1 LAPRTRILAIDE
13 QPYFR
18 ELLTT
23 LLSAEGYGVTT
34 AETGPEG
41 LQILEREGPFDLVI
55 LDLVMPDPEGVETVG
70 GIRARWPQQEVIVLT
85 GVGDV
90 HAVVSAMQRGAS
102 DYLLKPIDREALVR
116 AIHQALE
123 RGRAGRETRQLVD
136 ENLEFMRRLSL
147 VERLLPL
154 AGEHDAGAAAHGLFE
169 LLATQ
174 LGARGGA
181 LWMCERPGGPLKLVV
196 ASGPGEDKAPKEWA
210 APSPE
215 VEQSLL
221 SGRPDLVDRSALLVP
236 LVEGARLVA
245 VCRLEL
251 PEGFSAKDLDATRPL
266 LEFGARA
273 LTNALRVGELRRSSL
288 RDAATLLP
296 SKAFLYEVM
305 SVEIERAQRYGR
317 RLSCLCAELQGA
329 HSSPPAEL
337 LQELVHAMSRT
348 LRTTDLLCS
357 EGGGLRFWVLV
368 TETDQIGGVVLKRRI
383 AERVRQVL
391 AREPGL
397 SFALGVAS
405 YPLDGETRDDL
416 IEGAQARARAE
427 HASELHGL
435 GLDPHATLGEI
446 GRCLLER
453 ATPQPSWMLADV
465 AELLV
470 GELVCRPRE
479 SGLLFLAPGSDPTSI
494 MGPLMMLGESEIAT
508 EIFLA
513 TEGDTVPTC
522 STLTAVALP
531 VGFSAETTWI
541 VRFGEGPPY
550 ALVAGP
556 ERADGRRPVY
566 HSRDPLL
573 VERMTFQLCSEVG
586 VGVRS

>member
-1 LAPRTRILAIDE
+1 VAPKTRILAIDE

-41 LQILEREGPFDLVI
+41 LQVLERQGPFDLVI

-70 GIRARWPQQEVIVLT
+70 AIRARWPQQEVIVLT

-123 RGRAGRETRQLVD
+123 RGRTGRETRQLVD

-154 AGEHDAGAAAHGLFE
+154 AGEHDAGAAARGLFE

-196 ASGPGEDKAPKEWA
+196 ASGVSEEHAPKEWV

-221 SGRPDLVDRSALLVP
+221 AGRPDLVDRSGLLVP

-251 PEGFSAKDLDATRPL
+251 QEGFAARDLDAARPL

-296 SKAFLYEVM
+296 SRAFMYDVM
-305 SVEIERAQRYGR
+305 SVEVARAQRCERRGCVELGR
-317 RLSCLCAELQGA
+317 LRLGA
-329 HSSPPAEL
+329 KQSIGQDERQVYFTDSRRPRDQPAVTEIAGAPRGLEL
-337 LQELVHAMSRT
+337 LEHGRQPRAKTLAENCDRRAHARD
-348 LRTTDLLCS
+348 R
-357 EGGGLRFWVLV
+357 
-368 TETDQIGGVVLKRRI
+368 KR
-383 AERVRQVL
+383 
-391 AREPGL
+391 
-397 SFALGVAS
+397 S
-405 YPLDGETRDDL
+405 
-416 IEGAQARARAE
+416 
-427 HASELHGL
+427 
-435 GLDPHATLGEI
+435 
-446 GRCLLER
+446 
-453 ATPQPSWMLADV
+453 
-465 AELLV
+465 
-470 GELVCRPRE
+470 
-479 SGLLFLAPGSDPTSI
+479 TS
-494 MGPLMMLGESEIAT
+494 A
-508 EIFLA
+508 
-513 TEGDTVPTC
+513 
-522 STLTAVALP
+522 
-531 VGFSAETTWI
+531 
-541 VRFGEGPPY
+541 
-550 ALVAGP
+550 
-556 ERADGRRPVY
+556 
-566 HSRDPLL
+566 
-573 VERMTFQLCSEVG
+573 
-586 VGVRS
+586 